1 MATITPIQLV
11 ADAAREV
18 EICTAM
24 LDAAVER
31 FGPDGGSVSIL
42 RRQLVDAVSEHEAAQ
57 DVLRAQLS
65 VSGTELAGIVVVT
78 ARGIGDETRTVRLG
92 RRCGQTPR
100 DVLDEYY
107 RPTITVAD
115 DGASFVGR
123 GETGEVVIS
132 GTLSYEDAPS

>member
-65 VSGTELAGIVVVT
+65 VSGTELAGIVVAKV
-78 ARGIGDETRTVRLG
+78 GDETRTVRLG
-92 RRCGQTPR
+92 RHAGQTPR

-115 DGASFVGR
+115 DGGSFTGR

-132 GTLSYEDAPS
+132 GTLTYEVAS

>member
-24 LDAAVER
+24 LDAVVER
-31 FGPDGGSVSIL
+31 FGPDGGSVSIC
-42 RRQLVDAVSEHEAAQ
+42 RQLLADAVSEHEAAQ

-65 VSGTELAGIVVVT
+65 MSETELAGIVVADIDDGRT
-78 ARGIGDETRTVRLG
+78 ARLG

-100 DVLDEYY
+100 ELLDRYFIS
-107 RPTITVAD
+107 TIRVAD
-115 DGASFVGR
+115 DGGSFTGR
-123 GETGEVVIS
+123 DVLGEVVLTGS
-132 GTLSYEDAPS
+132 LTYEVAS